1 MPDFV
6 TQAMPNE
13 TGQDVLRIRLPGEL
27 LREFK
32 TRALARDDALGEY
45 ADKIFHYLW
54 TENLAVTLTYP
65 TMDESEEVYFGV
77 VIPQSTKRRLTG
89 ISQGKNV
96 NLASLS
102 GRMVST
108 FLGEYDRDPR
118 DLSVIHHV
126 SSVLDEK
133 GLISEAELKTAL
145 SRCLQNRSLKLPAG
159 YLAKW
164 LTGRVGKLITGF
176 DRAGERV
183 PLNVR
188 IVEELLG
195 EEQTP

>member
-1 MPDFV
+1 
-6 TQAMPNE
+6 
-13 TGQDVLRIRLPGEL
+13 
-27 LREFK
+27 
-32 TRALARDDALGEY
+32 
-45 ADKIFHYLW
+45 
-54 TENLAVTLTYP
+54 
-65 TMDESEEVYFGV
+65 
-77 VIPQSTKRRLTG
+77 
-89 ISQGKNV
+89 
-96 NLASLS
+96 
-102 GRMVST
+102 
-108 FLGEYDRDPR
+108 
-118 DLSVIHHV
+118 
-126 SSVLDEK
+126 LDEN
-133 GLISEAELKTAL
+133 GLVSEAELKTAL